1 MIPVYDREQIKL
13 ADEATMQGEPI
24 SSILL
29 MERAANQFCK
39 WFVQHVDNRCQIA
52 VVCGSGNNGGD
63 GLAIARLLNSWN
75 YQVKIFLIPTQQTPT
90 KDFEFNRTR
99 IKNIECIDFSPSNNF
114 NECDVIID
122 AILGIGTNR
131 KVEGIIAKAIEAINA
146 SQAQVIA
153 VDVPSGIILN
163 QPAPALAVQA
173 QHTVTFEFPKLPFFL
188 PGFKNFVGR
197 WHVQSIGINRKFI
210 EENKAE
216 FYFIEKKDFNK
227 HIHQRDKF
235 SHKGTYGHALL
246 LAGSAGKTGAAVLAT
261 KACMR
266 SGVGLLDV
274 AIPKKVVI
282 PLQTAIP
289 EAMVLEDENETHLTS
304 LPNVSKY
311 QAIGIGPGIGTNSET
326 KKVVEELLLS
336 TTQPLVLDA
345 DAINVLVTI
354 PNWKNKLRSNIILTP
369 HPGEFK
375 RMVGEWQNDLEKL
388 TLVKNFVAETGACL
402 VLKGAYTLIAVPN
415 EPTYFNATGNP
426 GMATAGS
433 GDVLTGI
440 ITGLLAQ
447 GFETGFAAR
456 LGVFWHGLAGDL
468 AAQEGAEVTL
478 IASDI
483 IQMMPKAWRLIT

>member
-1 MIPVYDREQIKL
+1 L
-13 ADEATMQGEPI
+13 
-24 SSILL
+24 
-29 MERAANQFCK
+29 F
-39 WFVQHVDNRCQIA
+39 FVL
-52 VVCGSGNNGGD
+52 S
-63 GLAIARLLNSWN
+63 
-75 YQVKIFLIPTQQTPT
+75 
-90 KDFEFNRTR
+90 KDFEFNHTR
-99 IKNIECIDFSPSNNF
+99 IKNIECIDFSPSINF
-114 NECDVIID
+114 NEYDVIID

-131 KVEGIIAKAIEAINA
+131 KVEGIIAKAIDAINA

-163 QPAPALAVQA
+163 QPAPSLAVQA

-188 PGFKNFVGR
+188 PDFKKFVGR

-216 FYFIEKKDFNK
+216 FYFLEKKDFNK

-235 SHKGTYGHALL
+235 SHKGIYGYALL
-246 LAGSAGKTGAAVLAT
+246 LAGSAGKTGAAILAT

-266 SGVGLLDV
+266 CGVGLLDV

-282 PLQTAIP
+282 PLQTVVP
-289 EAMVLEDENETHLTS
+289 EAMVLEDKNETHLTF

-311 QAIGIGPGIGTNSET
+311 KAIGIGPGIGTSSET

-345 DAINVLVTI
+345 DAINILVTI
-354 PNWKNKLRSNIILTP
+354 PGWKNKLRSNIILTP
-369 HPGEFK
+369 HPGEFE

-402 VLKGAYTLIAVPN
+402 VLKGAYTLIAEPN
-415 EPTYFNATGNP
+415 ESIYFNSTGNP

-440 ITGLLAQ
+440 LTGLLAQ

-468 AAQEGAEVTL
+468 AAQEGAEATL